1 MLTQAPPQSVA
12 EQLAVEIRR
21 KVIDMSGSPN
31 GAHIGGSISIADL
44 LAVLYGEVLRDP
56 AGEGPSGD
64 RDHLILSKGQASA
77 GLYAA
82 LACTGIIPESECAT
96 YTEEGSRLGGHPMRR
111 LPGVDFSTGALGHG
125 LALGL
130 GVALAGRRY
139 GYDKR
144 AFVILGDG
152 ELQEGSNWEAAMAA
166 AHLGADNLTAI
177 VDRNGWQI
185 SGRTEDTMS
194 LEPLT
199 GKWAA
204 FGWRVLTIDGHDHD
218 QIRAALTGPV
228 EPGRPT
234 VVIASTIKARGVP
247 GLHDTKESHSASLD
261 TDARRRALAVLDSEV
276 LGSSAPGSEGA

>member
-1 MLTQAPPQSVA
+1 MLTQAPPEKVA
-12 EQLAVEIRR
+12 DRLAVDIRR
-21 KVIDMSGSPN
+21 KVIEMSASPN
-31 GAHIGGSISIADL
+31 GVHIGGSMSIADL
-44 LAVLYGEVLRDP
+44 LAVLYAEVLRDP

-64 RDHLILSKGQASA
+64 RDYLILSKGQASA

-82 LACTGIIPESECAT
+82 LAATGVIPESECAT
-96 YTEEGSRLGGHPMRR
+96 YAEENSRLGGHPMKR

-125 LALGL
+125 LSLGL

-139 GYDKR
+139 GHDSR

-166 AHLGADNLTAI
+166 SHLGADNLTAI
-177 VDRNGWQI
+177 VDRNSWQI

-194 LEPLT
+194 LEPLAD
-199 GKWAA
+199 KWAG

-218 QIRAALTGPV
+218 QIRKALDGPV

-234 VVIASTIKARGVP
+234 VVIAHTIKARGVP
-247 GLHDTKESHSASLD
+247 GLHDTKKSHSATLD
-261 TDARRRALAVLDSEV
+261 RDARRLALAVLDGEPV
-276 LGSSAPGSEGA
+276 

>member
-1 MLTQAPPQSVA
+1 MLTQAPPNDVA
-12 EQLAVEIRR
+12 TRLAVDIRR
-21 KVIDMSGSPN
+21 LVIEMSGSPN
-31 GAHIGGSISIADL
+31 GVHIGGSMSIADL
-44 LAVLYGEVLRDP
+44 LAVLYGEVLRQP
-56 AGEGPSGD
+56 AEGAPGD

-82 LACTGIIPESECAT
+82 LAATGVIPESECAT
-96 YTEEGSRLGGHPMRR
+96 YAEEGSRLGGHPMRR
-111 LPGVDFSTGALGHG
+111 LPGVEFSTGALGHG
-125 LALGL
+125 LPLGL

-139 GYDKR
+139 GHDKR

-166 AHLGADNLTAI
+166 AHLGADNLIAI

-199 GKWAA
+199 DKWAS
-204 FGWRVLTIDGHDHD
+204 FGWRVLTIDGHDHE
-218 QIRAALTGPV
+218 QIRAALTDPV

-247 GLHDTKESHSASLD
+247 GLHDTKKSHSATLGR
-261 TDARRRALAVLDSEV
+261 DARRLALAALESEQ
-276 LGSSAPGSEGA
+276 E

>member
-1 MLTQAPPQSVA
+1 MLTQAPPNDVA
-12 EQLAVEIRR
+12 TRLAADIRR
-21 KVIDMSGSPN
+21 LVIEMSGSPN
-31 GAHIGGSISIADL
+31 GVHIGGSMSIADL
-44 LAVLYGEVLRDP
+44 LAILYGEVLRQP
-56 AGEGPSGD
+56 AEGAPGD

-82 LACTGIIPESECAT
+82 LAATGVIPESECAT
-96 YTEEGSRLGGHPMRR
+96 YAEEGSRLGGHPMRR
-111 LPGVDFSTGALGHG
+111 LPGVEFSTGALGHG
-125 LALGL
+125 LPLGL

-139 GYDKR
+139 GHDKR

-166 AHLGADNLTAI
+166 AHLGADNLIAI

-199 GKWAA
+199 DKWAS
-204 FGWRVLTIDGHDHD
+204 FGWRVLTIDGHDHE

-247 GLHDTKESHSASLD
+247 GLHDTKKSHSATLGR
-261 TDARRRALAVLDSEV
+261 DARRLALAALESEQ
-276 LGSSAPGSEGA
+276 E

>member
-1 MLTQAPPQSVA
+1 MLTQAPPNDVA
-12 EQLAVEIRR
+12 TRLAVDIRR
-21 KVIDMSGSPN
+21 LVIEMSGSPN
-31 GAHIGGSISIADL
+31 GVHIGGSMSIADL
-44 LAVLYGEVLRDP
+44 LAVLYGEVLRQP
-56 AGEGPSGD
+56 AEGAPGD

-82 LACTGIIPESECAT
+82 LAATGVIPESECAT
-96 YTEEGSRLGGHPMRR
+96 YAEEGSRLGGHPMRR
-111 LPGVDFSTGALGHG
+111 LPGVEFSTGALGHG
-125 LALGL
+125 LPLGL

-139 GYDKR
+139 GHDKR

-166 AHLGADNLTAI
+166 AHLGADNLIAI

-199 GKWAA
+199 DKWAS
-204 FGWRVLTIDGHDHD
+204 FGWRVLTIDGHDHE
-218 QIRAALTGPV
+218 QIRAALTRSV

-247 GLHDTKESHSASLD
+247 GLHDTKKSHSATLGR
-261 TDARRRALAVLDSEV
+261 DARRLALATLESEQ
-276 LGSSAPGSEGA
+276 E

>member
-1 MLTQAPPQSVA
+1 MLTQAPPNDVA
-12 EQLAVEIRR
+12 TRLAVDIRR
-21 KVIDMSGSPN
+21 LVIEMSGSPN
-31 GAHIGGSISIADL
+31 GVHIGGSMSIADL
-44 LAVLYGEVLRDP
+44 LAVLYGEVLRQP
-56 AGEGPSGD
+56 AEGAPGD

-82 LACTGIIPESECAT
+82 LAATGVIPESECAT
-96 YTEEGSRLGGHPMRR
+96 YAEEGSRLGGHPMRR
-111 LPGVDFSTGALGHG
+111 LPGVEFSTGALGHG
-125 LALGL
+125 LPLGL

-139 GYDKR
+139 GHDKR

-166 AHLGADNLTAI
+166 AHLGADNLIAI

-199 GKWAA
+199 DKWAS
-204 FGWRVLTIDGHDHD
+204 FGWRVLTIDGHDHE
-218 QIRAALTGPV
+218 QIRAALTRPV

-247 GLHDTKESHSASLD
+247 GLHDTKKSHSATLGR
-261 TDARRRALAVLDSEV
+261 DARRLALAALESEQ
-276 LGSSAPGSEGA
+276 E

>member
-1 MLTQAPPQSVA
+1 MLTQAPPNDVA
-12 EQLAVEIRR
+12 TRLAVDIRR
-21 KVIDMSGSPN
+21 LVIEMSGSPN
-31 GAHIGGSISIADL
+31 GVHIGGSMSIADL
-44 LAVLYGEVLRDP
+44 LAVLYGEVLRQP
-56 AGEGPSGD
+56 AEGAPGD

-82 LACTGIIPESECAT
+82 LAATGVIPESECAT
-96 YTEEGSRLGGHPMRR
+96 YAEEGSRLGGHPMRR
-111 LPGVDFSTGALGHG
+111 LPGVEFSTGALGHG
-125 LALGL
+125 LPLGL

-139 GYDKR
+139 GHDKR

-166 AHLGADNLTAI
+166 AHLGADNLIAI

-199 GKWAA
+199 DKWAS
-204 FGWRVLTIDGHDHD
+204 FGWRVLTIDGHDHE

-247 GLHDTKESHSASLD
+247 GLHDTKKSHSATLGR
-261 TDARRRALAVLDSEV
+261 DARRLALAALESEQ
-276 LGSSAPGSEGA
+276 E